1 MGRVQRAALLLAFI
15 CVPAS
20 WATDK
25 NHILEEHIK
34 AAFLYKF
41 AAYVEWPSP
50 SPAQVNLPFTIGV
63 VGADKIASELIRLS
77 HDHKV
82 NERPVHI
89 KPLKV
94 GDPLEGLDILFIG
107 RRERTRLPMLLNEAK
122 AQPILTVTESR
133 GALEV
138 GSIINFIP
146 VQDYIRFEVSVASAE
161 QCGLKISARLLD
173 VAQNIEIRRP

>member
-1 MGRVQRAALLLAFI
+1 
-15 CVPAS
+15 
-20 WATDK
+20 
-25 NHILEEHIK
+25 
-34 AAFLYKF
+34 
-41 AAYVEWPSP
+41 
-50 SPAQVNLPFTIGV
+50 IGV

-77 HDHKV
+77 HNHKV
-82 NERPVHI
+82 NERPVQI
-89 KPLKV
+89 KTLKA
-94 GDPLEGLDILFIG
+94 GDPLVGLDILFIG
-107 RRERTRLPMLLNEAK
+107 QHERTRLPMLLNEAK

-133 GALEV
+133 GALEA